1 MSNRSTPLNT
11 PLRSAGH
18 AIRAMQDLERQASA
32 NRRLAWERAGRPK
45 PPPTPKK
52 RYGHSGEV
60 RACAAR
66 LQMKRAIQLAC
77 SVSCT
82 GSGLRRFGGFF
93 VFTALRSAAR
103 LVGWAVSAVLEGV
116 LLVDGRGT

>member
-66 LQMKRAIQLAC
+66 LRKENERLRADNERLKG
-77 SVSCT
+77 T
-82 GSGLRRFGGFF
+82 GFVWDARGRLLREEPPA
-93 VFTALRSAAR
+93 TPPQPL
-103 LVGWAVSAVLEGV
+103 W
-116 LLVDGRGT
+116 